1 MFVHVANLVKSAFP
15 CRHLQICKQKMNHY
29 KDVEMHRPQ
38 VRRKKSSLTLGKV
51 LIVLGVLAAA
61 SVIGY
66 VALRNMGYL
75 GTRSG
80 STSQQIGPLSS
91 QNLSLEVHIGA
102 ENEVDNEESIPE
114 PYVSND
120 LLFSEDVNV
129 LKIDLNAS
137 EFKVDHIATAPD
149 KECSPQYSR
158 DKKQIYF
165 AGTNELKIYNLEN
178 GPVSDLILPDLY
190 ISGKFILLKPNLNE
204 LIYVSRHGDE
214 FKIRYNN
221 ISNPSLTKHIGPYKC
236 GKRKGVELLGQFSD
250 GSKFL
255 YKCGGTS
262 KVIWLKDLKNTAVE
276 DYPVAKFDTLMT
288 RIVVCPD
295 NRRIISCTQGNSYCT
310 LFNIH
315 DQFNLSSEKIPL
327 PIEASR
333 LNHFAFS
340 KDQKTLY
347 ILGSNGMKENDDYK
361 LIRLNYEQIVN
372 NPRRASYQIGEVT
385 RISKPENFIN
395 STA

>member
-1 MFVHVANLVKSAFP
+1 M
-15 CRHLQICKQKMNHY
+15 
-29 KDVEMHRPQ
+29 
-38 VRRKKSSLTLGKV
+38 
-51 LIVLGVLAAA
+51 
-61 SVIGY
+61 
-66 VALRNMGYL
+66 

-165 AGTNELKIYNLEN
+165 AGTNELKFTIWKTAQS
-178 GPVSDLILPDLY
+178 PIWFCLIFY

-236 GKRKGVELLGQFSD
+236 GKRKGVELLGNLAMVPSF
-250 GSKFL
+250 
-255 YKCGGTS
+255 CT
-262 KVIWLKDLKNTAVE
+262 N
-276 DYPVAKFDTLMT
+276 VA
-288 RIVVCPD
+288 
-295 NRRIISCTQGNSYCT
+295 
-310 LFNIH
+310 
-315 DQFNLSSEKIPL
+315 
-327 PIEASR
+327 
-333 LNHFAFS
+333 
-340 KDQKTLY
+340 
-347 ILGSNGMKENDDYK
+347 
-361 LIRLNYEQIVN
+361 EQ
-372 NPRRASYQIGEVT
+372 
-385 RISKPENFIN
+385 
-395 STA
+395 

>member
-1 MFVHVANLVKSAFP
+1 MHSLVDTS
-15 CRHLQICKQKMNHY
+15 KQKMFHY

-51 LIVLGVLAAA
+51 LIALGVLAAA

-66 VALRNMGYL
+66 VAISNMGYI
-75 GTRSG
+75 GAG
-80 STSQQIGPLSS
+80 SECSPQQIGPVPS
-91 QNLSLEVHIGA
+91 QNLTLEVPIGA
-102 ENEVDNEESIPE
+102 ENEADTEESIPE

-120 LLFSEDVNV
+120 LLFSEDVNI
-129 LKIDLNAS
+129 LRIDFNAS
-137 EFKVDHIATAPD
+137 ELKVDHIATGPLKD
-149 KECSPQYSR
+149 CDPQFSL

-165 AGTNELKIYNLEN
+165 AGTNEIKVYNLEN
-178 GPVSDLILPDLY
+178 GSVSDLTLPDLY
-190 ISGKFILLKPNLNE
+190 ISGKFLLLKPNLNE
-204 LIYVSRHGDE
+204 LIYVSRHGDD
-214 FKIRYNN
+214 FKIRYHN
-221 ISNPSLTKHIGPYKC
+221 ISNPSLTKYIGPNRC
-236 GKRKGVELLGQFSD
+236 GKRKGVELLGQISD
-250 GSKFL
+250 GSKLL

-295 NRRIISCTQGNSYCT
+295 NRRIISCTQGNSFCT

-327 PIEASR
+327 PIEASK

-340 KDQKTLY
+340 NDLKTLY

-361 LIRLNYEQIVN
+361 LIQLNYEQIVN
-372 NPRRASYQIGEVT
+372 NPRLASYQIGEVT

-395 STA
+395 SSA